1 MAEDCPN
8 REKSFGIGTSGT
20 VLGIIFN
27 TKNLSWQLPNTKAD
41 GIIALIDEFIGKRTS
56 SLKDVQK
63 LHGKLSDFAQMCDF
77 MKGYRFNLSK
87 LLGSFEGKEDCKKLI
102 PKFFY
107 RRSVYLEKVYH
118 ISEKR
123 STVEQTC
130 MWSAILG
137 NEIHVRRG
145 RSCLS
150 LVKRAMQ
157 KSHLTQ

>member
-1 MAEDCPN
+1 MPKNTVHRQLDDVPVVSPACSDHAEKFAKKYVEICKMIGIPLAEDCPN

-77 MKGYRFNLSK
+77 MKG
-87 LLGSFEGKEDCKKLI
+87 
-102 PKFFY
+102 
-107 RRSVYLEKVYH
+107 
-118 ISEKR
+118 
-123 STVEQTC
+123 
-130 MWSAILG
+130 
-137 NEIHVRRG
+137 
-145 RSCLS
+145 
-150 LVKRAMQ
+150 
-157 KSHLTQ
+157 